1 MDNFFRNIIGN
12 NSLLRLL
19 SAPLSHAYIIE
30 GAPGSGR
37 FTLAK
42 FAAAAT
48 LCQDTDE
55 DGYPCGVCDVC
66 SRIIRDIHPDVSVYT
81 RGDKK
86 SIGVDVIRSLREQV
100 FIAPNESERRFFIIK
115 DAELMTP
122 EAQNALLISIEE
134 PPPYSVFFL
143 LTKDRTQ
150 LLETVRSRCTP
161 LQTERIDDS
170 ILREHILSLPE
181 GKRVQKTDPDAL
193 ARAVSSAEG
202 SIGRARELLLQQS
215 KKEDEAAELARRLI
229 QVSLTG
235 TSPERIGLA
244 GELPKGRDTLE
255 SVLTYAIFG
264 VRDIIAKKLRSDA
277 AYLLYGKTGPDTSLC
292 AMTLPKLTALASLID
307 DSLTAVSGNASSL
320 MIWERIVMHRI

>member
-1 MDNFFRNIIGN
+1 MDNIFSGIVGN
-12 NSLLRLL
+12 KSLLRIL

-30 GAPGSGR
+30 GIHGSGR

-48 LCQDTDE
+48 LCQSPDE
-55 DGYPCGVCDVC
+55 NGHPCGECDIC

-115 DAELMTP
+115 EAELMTP

-143 LTKDRTQ
+143 LTNDRTQ

-170 ILREHILSLPE
+170 LLREHVLSLPE
-181 GKRVQKTDPDAL
+181 GKRAQKSDPDAVS
-193 ARAVSSAEG
+193 RAVSSAEG
-202 SIGRARELLLQQS
+202 SVGRARELLLQQS

-229 QVSLTG
+229 QVSLSG
-235 TSPERIGLA
+235 TSPERIALA
-244 GELPKGRDTLE
+244 GELPKGRDVLE
-255 SVLTYAIFG
+255 SVLTFALFG
-264 VRDIIAKKLRSDA
+264 VRDIIAKKLRTGA
-277 AYLLYGKTGPDTSLC
+277 AYLLYGETGPDASLC
-292 AMTLPKLTALASLID
+292 AMTLTKLTYLAELID
-307 DSLTAVSGNASSL
+307 DSLSAVSGNASSL